1 MTCNASL
8 APARCSTSKARA
20 GLRNPWPSPTP
31 RSRRRGERAAK
42 KSYVTSS
49 SEYGRLEDKLR
60 NQEASKRRRADP
72 QRKETAYHEAGHAV
86 IGLAVQLPVALA
98 VSVPIG
104 RSRVGHVQMVHQKT
118 YSIGPRFRLVGDKYK
133 KTVPPKAAELDAFGN
148 EPRKVE
154 WTPEQHRAEIV
165 MCFAG
170 PMARRGYVTEMAM
183 TDLGQILASSSD
195 MGIARHHR
203 GELGEAAKPWE
214 DYEREAAALV
224 DKYWPM
230 IEAVAARL
238 MKVDYVTGHEVDTIC
253 ARVARQEHAKKLRNR

>member
-1 MTCNASL
+1 MALTNAEKQ
-8 APARCSTSKARA
+8 AAWRTRREEE
-20 GLRNPWPSPTP
+20 LRNLQLRVW
-31 RSRRRGERAAK
+31 K
-42 KSYVTSS
+42 
-49 SEYGRLEDKLR
+49 LEDKLR

-118 YSIGPRFRLVGDKYK
+118 YSIGPGFRLVGDKYK

-170 PMARRGYVTEMAM
+170 PMAEARLRNRDG
-183 TDLGQILASSSD
+183 DDRPWQILASSSD
-195 MGIARHHR
+195 MWIARHHR

-230 IEAVAARL
+230 IEAVAERL
-238 MKVDYVTGHEVDTIC
+238 MKVDYVTGHEVDAIC